1 MPRNIIINSSNY
13 NPINNNFR
21 YYLPVEQ
28 KFSNQEVALSYIS
41 LYNSFYNTSSAYGNN
56 QVTIAFPVGATMVSQ
71 TLTIPDSYNA
81 ISDLNYQLQQFMI
94 SQGWYLIDTA
104 TGANVYFISLQTN
117 STQYKAQFT
126 FSIVPTSR
134 TGYTVPSNATAIPTI
149 TSTPTITFNTG
160 FGSLIGFSASTL
172 PAITSSN
179 QSVVSTL
186 TPDISVVN
194 SLILTTNIIHHVGLS
209 IPCNVFTAIA
219 LTSGFGSLITNNN
232 SSLVYSDIAQNS
244 YQYIEIKF
252 YDQNLNALTLIDL
265 DVLIILTIKDKKE
278 V

>member
-13 NPINNNFR
+13 DKINNNFR

-28 KFSNQEVALSYIS
+28 KFTNQEVALSYIS

-71 TLTIPDSYNA
+71 TFTIADSYNT

-94 SQGWYLIDTA
+94 SQGWYLINTA
-104 TGANVYFISLQTN
+104 TGANVYFIALQTN

-126 FSIVPTSR
+126 FTTVPTSR
-134 TGYTVPSNATAIPTI
+134 TGYTVPSNASAIPTI
-149 TSTPTITFNTG
+149 VSTPTITFNSA

-179 QSVVSTL
+179 QIFNT
-186 TPDISVVN
+186 
-194 SLILTTNIIHHVGLS
+194 
-209 IPCNVFTAIA
+209 
-219 LTSGFGSLITNNN
+219 
-232 SSLVYSDIAQNS
+232 
-244 YQYIEIKF
+244 
-252 YDQNLNALTLIDL
+252 
-265 DVLIILTIKDKKE
+265 
-278 V
+278 